1 MQDIRGDDFYNEVIN
16 PSYKGV
22 ILVEFWAPWCGPCR
36 GLMAILEE
44 IEKSE
49 QYPVRFKKMNVD
61 EYVDTALEQ
70 KVMGVPHT
78 KIFVSG
84 HQISSFS
91 DTMSKHDIELWLKAS
106 LLIPLIFKYSHF
118 QSLEIPV
125 AEYVQ
130 DLENAASGG
139 LQGNWYALLLA
150 QYFLTEDQDSG
161 KKYLEQI
168 ADESE
173 FFEDKLFLREL
184 YQLVQ
189 TKYGAD
195 PAGRKLWAARNALL
209 KRNFESTYQFLLQA
223 ARIENPDQEKAKLM
237 LVAFRQ
243 YLGNDHELN
252 RKYQSQ
258 FDQIV
263 Q

>member
-16 PSYKGV
+16 SSNKEV
-22 ILVEFWAPWCGPCR
+22 TLVEFWAPWCGPCR
-36 GLMAILEE
+36 GLIELLEE

-61 EYVDTALEQ
+61 EYVDTALQQ

-91 DTMSKHDIELWLKAS
+91 DTMSRHDIELWLKAS
-106 LLIPLIFKYSHF
+106 LLIPVIFKYSHF

-125 AEYVQ
+125 EEYIQ
-130 DLENAASGG
+130 DLENPASGR
-139 LQGNWYALLLA
+139 QQREWYNLLLA
-150 QYFLTEDQDSG
+150 QYFLTHDQDSG
-161 KKYLEQI
+161 EKYLEQI
-168 ADESE
+168 PDESE
-173 FFEDKLFLREL
+173 FFEDKLFLYEL

-209 KRNFESTYQFLLQA
+209 NRNFESTYQFLLQA
-223 ARIENPDQEKAKLM
+223 ARIESPDEEKAKLM